1 MRDSKDIGPYLVLFS
16 VVGASL
22 YCIFTYIS
30 AMFYPQTFGP
40 LETYLSVLGNS
51 SLNPD
56 GALYYNLGVISA
68 GLSLIPF
75 YIGLFVSRK
84 DTSYSHI
91 LVVALLAGIINCISI
106 IMSGVFSEDVYDLH
120 FFWSLMIFLSW
131 IPLLLLTNGVLIQM
145 QGAFRGTGVYGMLLG
160 LFDSVFVA
168 YVIMFGSDEGSIL
181 EWVTIFAF
189 LGWAALLAFVTWR
202 EK

>member
-1 MRDSKDIGPYLVLFS
+1 MRDSKDIGSYLVLFA
-16 VVGASL
+16 VVGGLL

-30 AMFYPQTFGP
+30 ATFYPQTFGP

-84 DTSYSHI
+84 DTSYPHI
-91 LVVALLAGIINCISI
+91 LAVVFLAGIINCISI

-120 FFWSLMIFLSW
+120 FFWSFMIFLSW
-131 IPLLLLTNGVLIQM
+131 IPLLLLANGVLIQM

-168 YVIMFGSDEGSIL
+168 YVIMFGSGGGAIL
-181 EWVTIFAF
+181 EWVTIFSF
-189 LGWAALLAFVTWR
+189 LGWAVLLAFVTWR
-202 EK
+202 ER